1 MFDLYGNERLVEWKN
16 IRDQIEISDRPL
28 DLVADVW
35 SRAPFVN
42 PYLNPK
48 DPQSWPNPWQ
58 LVLDDRLDEL
68 AIALGMLYT
77 IKLTQRFMDTPCE
90 IHTSIPYR
98 EKDSRFYLIVDNR
111 FVLNYEPRKVVDLDA
126 VNTETEII
134 WSGIALK

>member
-1 MFDLYGNERLVEWKN
+1 VFDLHGNDRLAEWKN
-16 IRDQIEISDRPL
+16 IRDQIEISDKPL

-48 DPQSWPNPWQ
+48 DPRSWPNPWH

-77 IKLTQRFMDTPCE
+77 IKLTQRFMETPCE
-90 IHTSIPYR
+90 IHMSIPDR
-98 EKDSRFYLIVDNR
+98 EKDFRYYLLVDSRFL
-111 FVLNYEPRKVVDLDA
+111 LNYEPRKVLDLDA

-134 WSGIALK
+134 WSGKLLK

>member
-42 PYLNPK
+42 PHLNPK

-90 IHTSIPYR
+90 IHTSIPHR